1 MSIKQNINLDKIEK
15 VISFGCSWSDYM
27 FGTDVVYGEYLA
39 KELNSEY
46 LHHGIGCGSNDRIWR
61 RFFEYGR
68 NGFLDET
75 TLITIQWTEL
85 ERKEMFSAFGDEI
98 VGGQHQDDYNKTGY
112 HEVCKHL
119 DGYLYKFKHDA
130 YSWVYNK
137 PMRKYMYHHTNYN
150 LSREYSLDLWK
161 NYNYSIKNYCELNNI
176 PLIFISHRSY
186 NEYHKESENEYFHF
200 IDVDNIYRHNPR
212 IMEDGNDDFAH
223 TSTKGH
229 ELVAFEILNKIK

>member
-75 TLITIQWTEL
+75 TLITIQWT
-85 ERKEMFSAFGDEI
+85 S
-98 VGGQHQDDYNKTGY
+98 
-112 HEVCKHL
+112 
-119 DGYLYKFKHDA
+119 
-130 YSWVYNK
+130 
-137 PMRKYMYHHTNYN
+137 
-150 LSREYSLDLWK
+150 
-161 NYNYSIKNYCELNNI
+161 
-176 PLIFISHRSY
+176 
-186 NEYHKESENEYFHF
+186 
-200 IDVDNIYRHNPR
+200 
-212 IMEDGNDDFAH
+212 
-223 TSTKGH
+223 
-229 ELVAFEILNKIK
+229 